1 MIDRREANQKMLSEA
16 NDVQNKTKDAIWRIQ
31 RQAEEAEGMG
41 TQTLE
46 ELRRQGQQMVRS
58 VASSL
63 FLYIKIINSLC
74 FFVFI
79 SIG

>member
-1 MIDRREANQKMLSEA
+1 MDRREANQKMLKEA
-16 NDVQNKTKDAIWRIQ
+16 NEVQNKTKDAIWRIQ

-41 TQTLE
+41 AQTLE
-46 ELRRQGQQMVRS
+46 ELRLQGQQMVRS